1 MTQCISSERFQR
13 VLNSFDT
20 WFQASSVWHCFTFD
34 SCDNTSDMSII
45 SMSSRP
51 ESLGRNVTTVIL
63 PGCDSPD
70 SAKTVEIHLYCR
82 PPNKELNRG
91 EKMLDSPLFCALLH
105 TFSLHLEFEV
115 VFLIVLFV
123 STSLLMMECKTI
135 TVETA

>member
-1 MTQCISSERFQR
+1 M
-13 VLNSFDT
+13 
-20 WFQASSVWHCFTFD
+20 WHCFTFD

-91 EKMLDSPLFCALLH
+91 EKLFGALLH
-105 TFSLHLEFEV
+105 TFPWHLEFEV
-115 VFLIVLFV
+115 VFVMVLF
-123 STSLLMMECKTI
+123 C
-135 TVETA
+135 